1 MVQHVMELNQ
11 QVRCVSHRLYFCCS
25 LSRCS
30 LNLHAEPQ
38 PEDVC
43 LIVGH
48 IAHSALL
55 ALLARAPP
63 SCGAA
68 GIRDC
73 VRAQLLDHGQKTGVS
88 VRI

>member
-1 MVQHVMELNQ
+1 MYL
-11 QVRCVSHRLYFCCS
+11 CCCLYGCS
-25 LSRCS
+25 RY
-30 LNLHAEPQ
+30 LHAELQ

-63 SCGAA
+63 ACGAA

-73 VRAQLLDHGQKTGVS
+73 VRAQLLDHGQKTGVCVQISMRSCYCVITGS
-88 VRI
+88 V